1 MPLEEEGT
9 QDGGGHDQKDTRE
22 KPAGGCLRGIR
33 IATGELA
40 VGLDAAHQAEHRT
53 DGIAQF
59 GGGIEIRGHELVA
72 SLIPARPWPWP
83 CAKALAAIAAHITEK
98 GFFSSLSNR
107 LGKT

>member
-9 QDGGGHDQKDTRE
+9 QDGGGHDQEDTRE
-22 KPAGGCLRGIR
+22 EPAGGCLRGIR

-59 GGGIEIRGHELVA
+59 GCRIEIRGQH
-72 SLIPARPWPWP
+72 ARGFVNARKPLPLRKRAG
-83 CAKALAAIAAHITEK
+83 CEK
-98 GFFSSLSNR
+98 R
-107 LGKT
+107 EKH